1 MSPAL
6 VRVVV
11 IDDSP
16 LSAEALRRAIEVDPR
31 LHVEAVGHDGLRAV
45 ELAARLKPAVITMDV
60 HMPRMN
66 GLEAI
71 VRIMRQHPTRIL
83 VVTEDTS
90 VALPF
95 EALHRG
101 ALDVVRRPP
110 ALGPWAEAAQRELRE
125 RILGLAQL
133 PLVPRRRGP
142 PPAAPDERAGAS
154 ALAPT
159 ARRAPGR
166 GPLAVVGVA
175 ASTGGPAA
183 LAAFLTA
190 IPRPFP
196 VPILVVQHLAPG
208 FVPGLTTWL
217 ERTSGLPTAIATEG
231 APLRPGHVLLCPD
244 HVHLTADGRAV
255 RLLSGPP
262 IEGHRPSASRLFTS
276 LAQSYGDA
284 AAAVVLTGM
293 GRDGAAGIAALRA
306 HGAPVFLQ
314 DEASSVVFGM
324 PRAAAEID
332 PGAEVGSPE
341 RLARSLGH
349 LAHVRA
355 RGAS

>member
-1 MSPAL
+1 VL

-45 ELAARLKPAVITMDV
+45 ELAARLKPTVITMDV

-71 VRIMRQHPTRIL
+71 ARIMRQHPTRIL

-90 VALPF
+90 LALPF

-110 ALGPWAEAAQRELRE
+110 ALGPWAETAQRELRE

-133 PLVPRRRGP
+133 PLVPRVPSRAAT
-142 PPAAPDERAGAS
+142 PAASDVGNPR
-154 ALAPT
+154 ALASP
-159 ARRAPGR
+159 RRAPGR

-190 IPRPFP
+190 LPRPFP

-208 FVPGLTTWL
+208 FVAGLAAWL

-231 APLRPGHVLLCPD
+231 ALLRPGHVLLCPD

-255 RLLSGPP
+255 RLLTGPP
-262 IEGHRPSASRLFTS
+262 IEGHRPSGSRLFLS
-276 LAQSYGDA
+276 LAQSFGDA
-284 AAAVVLTGM
+284 AVAVVLTGM
-293 GRDGAAGIAALRA
+293 GRDGAAGVAALRA
-306 HGAPVFLQ
+306 HGAPVFVQ
-314 DEASSVVFGM
+314 DEPSSVVFGM